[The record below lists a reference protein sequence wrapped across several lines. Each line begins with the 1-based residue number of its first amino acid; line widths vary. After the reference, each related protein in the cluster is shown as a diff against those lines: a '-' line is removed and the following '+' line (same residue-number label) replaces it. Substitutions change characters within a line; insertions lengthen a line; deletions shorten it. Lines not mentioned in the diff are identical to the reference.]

1 MGWQNIAFGPIAH
14 LVERRIRIAK
24 VAGSSPAR
32 STNCSLTK
40 QHLTGGKT
48 MFLEIITP
56 ALLFLGSIL
65 VAILLYNRSK
75 RLADKLNAIFWP
87 LFIAGFLN
95 TLIAMIRIDWTFI
108 SKNQLTILVA
118 LPILIIAIGFFFKV
132 DFIYRFERKKGANI
146 EEIF

>member
-1 MGWQNIAFGPIAH
+1 
-14 LVERRIRIAK
+14 
-24 VAGSSPAR
+24 
-32 STNCSLTK
+32 
-40 QHLTGGKT
+40 